1 MASRVQPVDES
12 TVGEQLRLTFE
23 DAERRGAPNS
33 TLLRFLARHPKV
45 LRAALEMASLF
56 SEDYHAISDEHFA
69 RWREF
74 FSEEE
79 LIELEAFLAICDG
92 FGKLVEVLG
101 LGAQDQVCAYE
112 L

>member
-1 MASRVQPVDES
+1 MAE
-12 TVGEQLRLTFE
+12 EQGIDQQKIEATWDIE
-23 DAERRGAPNS
+23 DPIF
-33 TLLRFLARHPKV
+33 TPKEK
-45 LRAALEMASLF
+45 AALEMASLF

-79 LIELEAFLAICDG
+79 LIELGAFLAICDG

-101 LGAQDQVCAYE
+101 LGSQDQVCEYE
-112 L
+112 V